1 MQNVI
6 SAVSTAKGVGGVAII
21 RLSGEGVFS
30 IVEKMFKPLQKISVK
45 DFEPYKLYV
54 GEIDGGEELC
64 FRLYF

>member
-21 RLSGEGVFS
+21 RLSGEGVFD

-45 DFEPYKLYV
+45 DFK
-54 GEIDGGEELC
+54 
-64 FRLYF
+64 F